1 MANTFSMIQGPYGRI
16 EVVEYNHNLVVHSH
30 STTHL
35 GFWLDGGGAH
45 AHIGNQRIDYGPH
58 MAIGINSFASHSLCL
73 NNPKEPAIF
82 LMLYIYDE
90 WLDQCLHYLG
100 QPVLFPEAQ
109 IEISPW
115 IHDACWKL
123 LRILVSPSRQESLCV
138 EKEVLTL
145 LQNTLGNAEVF
156 GVSSSPRLR
165 RKMVDYRLRK
175 AMAHMRTH
183 ISSPCL
189 ADEVAEVVGLSR
201 SRFFELFHDELKTSP
216 SVFWNSIRY
225 EEALKRLQS
234 NQENMTSM
242 AMELGF
248 SSPGNFSR
256 FFREHM
262 GVSPSTV
269 RRVCHAY

>member
-1 MANTFSMIQGPYGRI
+1 MTDIFSMIQGPYGRV

-35 GFWLDGGGAH
+35 GFWLGGGLAH
-45 AHIGNQRIDYGPH
+45 AHIGNQRIDYGSNR
-58 MAIGINSFASHSLCL
+58 AIGINSFASHSLCL
-73 NNPKEPAIF
+73 NDLKEPAIF
-82 LMLYIYDE
+82 LMLYIHDE
-90 WLDQCLHYLG
+90 WLDDCLNHLG

-109 IEISPW
+109 IEINPM
-115 IHDACWKL
+115 IYEACWKL
-123 LRILVSPSRQESLCV
+123 LRTLVSPFRTETLCV
-138 EKEVLTL
+138 EKDVLTL
-145 LQNTLGNAEVF
+145 LQQTVDQVA
-156 GVSSSPRLR
+156 VSKVISSKPIR
-165 RKMVDYRLRK
+165 RRMVDYRLRK
-175 AMAHMRTH
+175 AMAHMRSH
-183 ISSPCL
+183 IASPCP
-189 ADEVAEVVGLSR
+189 AEQVAEVVGLSR

-216 SVFWNSIRY
+216 IVYWNAIRF
-225 EEALKRLQS
+225 EEALNRLQS

-242 AMELGF
+242 AMNLGF